1 MVERQKN
8 MQIKS
13 YFGIVSIALLMACNS
28 AENKSTELKDSATG
42 DTSQNLPTTAVK
54 FKDTKLQNIYGG
66 YIGLKNA
73 LVASN
78 AKDAK
83 TAAAKL
89 ATELKTY
96 SGCENTAL
104 TAQNIEKSD
113 DIAMQRKEFTALSTD
128 VISLFKHAELTEG
141 TIYVQHCPM
150 ANKGDGGDWLASEK
164 KIQNPYYGSEM
175 MECGAVLEEIKTK

>member
-1 MVERQKN
+1 
-8 MQIKS
+8 MQIKT
-13 YFGIVSIALLMACNS
+13 YFGIASIALLMACNN
-28 AENKSTELKDSATG
+28 AENKSADLKDTTQQNINQVAATPI
-42 DTSQNLPTTAVK
+42 N
-54 FKDTKLQNIYGG
+54 FKDVKLQGIYSG
-66 YIGLKNA
+66 YIDLKNA

-78 AKDAK
+78 AKNAK
-83 TAAAKL
+83 TAASKL
-89 ATELKTY
+89 ANELKSY

-104 TAQNIEKSD
+104 IAQKIEKSD
-113 DIAMQRKEFTALSTD
+113 DLAVQRKEFTGLSND
-128 VISLFKHAELTEG
+128 VISLFKHADLTEG

>member
-1 MVERQKN
+1 
-8 MQIKS
+8 
-13 YFGIVSIALLMACNS
+13 MACNN
-28 AENKSTELKDSATG
+28 AENKSTDLKDTTQRDTTVVVATPI
-42 DTSQNLPTTAVK
+42 N
-54 FKDTKLQNIYGG
+54 FKDVKLQSIYGG
-66 YIGLKNA
+66 YISLKNA

-78 AKDAK
+78 AADAN
-83 TAAAKL
+83 TAAGKL
-89 ATELKTY
+89 AGELKVY

-104 TAQNIEKSD
+104 IAQKIEKSD
-113 DIAMQRKEFTALSTD
+113 DLVLQRKEFTSLSND

-141 TIYVQHCPM
+141 VIYLQHCPM